1 MGVQKRIKARI
12 DETVVKSYFKPWYKR
27 TWGRILIVLAVLIFL
42 FSLYFAYILANT
54 FYQMSQGKI
63 YDPATGLWITEEEE
77 RQSRLIAAELIS
89 GDSPWLGSEEP
100 FIHVVAYESLTCP
113 FCREDQANIKRM
125 LANFGS
131 IVRFTTKDFPTD
143 SLHPGSF
150 EAHLAAACANEQ
162 GAYWQYRDV
171 LYQNQ
176 TEFTKTNLKSFA
188 VPLGINM
195 NDFNKCLDEEKY
207 TYEIK
212 QSWAEGARIGVE
224 GTPTYI
230 INGNL
235 IPGAISYELWE
246 EIIGFIVKGEY

>member
-1 MGVQKRIKARI
+1 MGVQKRIKDRI
-12 DETVVKSYFKPWYKR
+12 DDTVVRSYFKPWYKR
-27 TWGRILIVLAVLIFL
+27 FWGRALIVVAVLFL
-42 FSLYFAYILANT
+42 MVSIYFAYILANT
-54 FYQMSQGKI
+54 FYQLSQGKI
-63 YDPATGLWITEEEE
+63 FDSASGLWLSEEEDRE
-77 RQSRLIAAELIS
+77 NRKEVADILT
-89 GDSPWLGSEEP
+89 GDSPWLGAEDP
-100 FIHVVAYESLTCP
+100 FIHVIAYESLTCP
-113 FCREDQANIKRM
+113 FCKEDQTNIKKM

-131 IVRFTTKDFPTD
+131 IVKFTTKDFPTD
-143 SLHPGSF
+143 SLHIGSF
-150 EAHLAAACANEQ
+150 EAHLAAACAHEQ

-176 TEFTKTNLKSFA
+176 SEFTKVQLKSLA

-195 NDFNKCLDEEKY
+195 SDFEKCLDEEKY

-212 QSWAEGARIGVE
+212 QNWAEGARIGVE

-246 EIIGFIVKGEY
+246 EIIGFIVKGEF